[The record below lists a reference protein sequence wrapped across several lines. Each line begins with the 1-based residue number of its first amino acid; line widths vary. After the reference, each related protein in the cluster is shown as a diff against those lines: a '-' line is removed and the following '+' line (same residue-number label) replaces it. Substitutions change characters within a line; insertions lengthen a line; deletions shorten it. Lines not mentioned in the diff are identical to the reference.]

1 METIYKWNF
10 SDDKKRGK
18 LWYTLAISTVIGLS
32 IWWILTKQYWL
43 SFIIVLVSW
52 IYFFVENNSPDKID
66 VEINELGVKVNWFFY
81 DFSKI
86 NKYSFIYNWEH
97 AEILRFMLNKKWIK
111 NIDLKINN
119 NICADLKQILPNFLE
134 ESEQSELTTSEKL
147 INLLKL

>member
-10 SDDKKRGK
+10 SDDKGRGK
-18 LWYTLAISTVIGLS
+18 LWYAIAISFVIGIS

-43 SFIIVLVSW
+43 SFIIILISW
-52 IYFFVENNSPDKID
+52 IYFFIENNSSDEID
-66 VEINELGVKVNWFFY
+66 VEINELWIKIAWFFY

-86 NKYSFIYNWEH
+86 DKYSFIYNWEH
-97 AEILRFMLNKKWIK
+97 AIILRLMLNKKWIK

-119 NICADLKQILPNFLE
+119 SIYSELKQILPSFLE
-134 ESEQSELTTSEKL
+134 ESENWELTTSEKF